1 MNYWRR
7 LWLSRAEM
15 MTGDPAARACHAPGP
30 GVCGSPKFSMAPHI
44 PPPALPEADTG
55 PALRQAGLGAG
66 WKCGS
71 GPNIIKIQDGDS
83 GALSK
88 RGALLSTGAVGL
100 AWLHT
105 GKLAG
110 QVLLLRPLYQRGDCQ
125 GRGVLQGRLP

>member
-1 MNYWRR
+1 MRR
-7 LWLSRAEM
+7 ALGCAGLPSSLWLLTS
-15 MTGDPAARACHAPGP
+15 
-30 GVCGSPKFSMAPHI
+30 
-44 PPPALPEADTG
+44 PPPF
-55 PALRQAGLGAG
+55 LRRTQGQLCDRQGSVQDG
-66 WKCGS
+66 NVGS

-88 RGALLSTGAVGL
+88 HGALLSTGAVGL